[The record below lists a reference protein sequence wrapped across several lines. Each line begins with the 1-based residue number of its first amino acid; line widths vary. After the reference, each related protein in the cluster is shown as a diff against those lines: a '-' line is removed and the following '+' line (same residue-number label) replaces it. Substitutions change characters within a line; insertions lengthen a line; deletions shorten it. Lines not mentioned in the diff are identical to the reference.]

1 MLSAGL
7 ADEVV
12 LTLSRSDHD
21 DADLVRRAQH
31 GNTDAFEELVVLHGS
46 EVYRYL
52 AVRLGNDADA
62 KDALQETLAAA
73 WLGLSTL
80 RTPSHFRAWLVGIA
94 THKAT
99 DCIRRRLRVVDAE
112 PAVWLDD
119 AHALEIREALR
130 RLPESFREVLLLR
143 YLLQL
148 SEEEAALVLGVRVG
162 TVKSRSARA
171 RRALQELLS

>member
-1 MLSAGL
+1 MLAAGL

-12 LTLSRSDHD
+12 LTLSRSDSD

-31 GNTDAFEELVVLHGS
+31 GSPDAFEELVVLHGP

-52 AVRLGNDADA
+52 AFRLGNDADA

-73 WLGLSTL
+73 WLGLPML
-80 RTPSHFRAWLVGIA
+80 RTPDRFRAWLVGIA

-99 DCIRRRLRVVDAE
+99 DCVRHRLRVVDVE
-112 PAVWLDD
+112 PAAWLDH
-119 AHALEIREALR
+119 AHAFEIREALR
-130 RLPESFREVLLLR
+130 RLPDSFREVLLLR
-143 YLLQL
+143 YLLRL